1 MYQDF
6 FDKNDDYLNDFKQKV
21 ANQKIATVEER
32 RSEMARSRNNFLSI
46 FAGIALA
53 GVVGWFVLSPQ
64 YAEENSEI
72 PVIHRPQSAIKIRPE
87 NPGGMEIP
95 NQDKDVYNIV
105 EKKEVDNTVVENLLP
120 TPETPKLPDIVPD
133 TSDIDETTANLD
145 EIVDEVADIEDTAE
159 ASAETINQKA
169 ENTVEQ
175 AKEKISADIKTATT
189 EALEASEK
197 INHEEV
203 KKESAQKVEEKT
215 DVKAEIKNVAKTE
228 TASAKSEEKTQAPAQ
243 QANGKW
249 QIQLVASKN
258 KASVEK
264 TWNDLS
270 NRYPVL
276 KSYTHEIQTSDLG
289 AQGIFYRLR
298 AGSFA
303 DKNAAAA
310 ACAALKK
317 QGLNDCITKER

>member
-6 FDKNDDYLNDFKQKV
+6 FDKNDDYLNEFRQKV

-32 RSEMARSRNNFLSI
+32 RSELARSRNNFLSI
-46 FAGIALA
+46 FAGITLA

-64 YAEENSEI
+64 YAQESSEI
-72 PVIHRPQSAIKIRPE
+72 PVIRRPQTAIKIKPE

-105 EKKEVDNTVVENLLP
+105 EKKPVDNTVVENLLP
-120 TPETPKLPDIVPD
+120 TPEKPKLPDIVPEVA
-133 TSDIDETTANLD
+133 DIDENAKNID
-145 EIVDEVADIEDTAE
+145 EIVDEVVEDEKTAAEQIE
-159 ASAETINQKA
+159 QKVS
-169 ENTVEQ
+169 ENSEVL
-175 AKEKISADIKTATT
+175 KEKN
-189 EALEASEK
+189 EEK
-197 INHEEV
+197 AAVIPDKPQDLLN
-203 KKESAQKVEEKT
+203 KPAEKT
-215 DVKAEIKNVAKTE
+215 DVKTPIEQ
-228 TASAKSEEKTQAPAQ
+228 EEKIAEKTATKTPEKITEAVAIPQSQ
-243 QANGKW
+243 TGGNW
-249 QIQLVASKN
+249 QIQLIASKN
-258 KASVEK
+258 KAAVEK

-270 NRYPVL
+270 AKYSLL
-276 KSYTHEIQTSDLG
+276 KSYPHEIQTSDLG

>member
-6 FDKNDDYLNDFKQKV
+6 FDKNDDYLNEFRQKV

-32 RSEMARSRNNFLSI
+32 RNELARSRNNFLSI
-46 FAGIALA
+46 FAGITLA

-64 YAEENSEI
+64 YTQENSEVPI
-72 PVIHRPQSAIKIRPE
+72 IRRPQAAIKIKPE

-105 EKKEVDNTVVENLLP
+105 EKKEVDNTIVENLLP
-120 TPETPKLPDIVPD
+120 TPEKPKLPDIVPEV
-133 TSDIDETTANLD
+133 TDIDENAQNID
-145 EIVDEVADIEDTAE
+145 EIVDEVVEVE
-159 ASAETINQKA
+159 ET
-169 ENTVEQ
+169 TEQ
-175 AKEKISADIKTATT
+175 AQPVAE
-189 EALEASEK
+189 
-197 INHEEV
+197 
-203 KKESAQKVEEKT
+203 KVEAKVEK
-215 DVKAEIKNVAKTE
+215 
-228 TASAKSEEKTQAPAQ
+228 TASAIPDKPKDLLEKAVEKVETKPVEQPAAKPEATQPEKTVAPKAE
-243 QANGKW
+243 ANGNW
-249 QIQLVASKN
+249 QIQLIASKN
-258 KASVEK
+258 KAAVEK

-270 NRYPVL
+270 SRYSLL
-276 KSYTHEIQTSDLG
+276 KSYPHEIQTSDLG

>member
-32 RSEMARSRNNFLSI
+32 RSELARSRNNFLSI

-64 YAEENSEI
+64 YAEESSEI
-72 PVIHRPQSAIKIRPE
+72 PVIRRPQSAVKIRPE
-87 NPGGMEIP
+87 NPGGMDIP

-105 EKKEVDNTVVENLLP
+105 EKKDVDNTVVENLLP
-120 TPETPKLPDIVPD
+120 TPETPKLPDIVPEV
-133 TSDIDETTANLD
+133 SDIDETATNLD
-145 EIVDEVADIEDTAE
+145 EIVDEVADVDDKAE
-159 ASAETINQKA
+159 KSAEEAKNTA
-169 ENTVEQ
+169 ENTIKTT
-175 AKEKISADIKTATT
+175 KEEASADIKSAT
-189 EALEASEK
+189 SENAAK
-197 INHEEV
+197 AEEV
-203 KKESAQKVEEKT
+203 KKEVVQKVEEKT
-215 DVKAEIKNVAKTE
+215 TVKPEIQNVAKEE
-228 TASAKSEEKTQAPAQ
+228 TAPAKTEENTQAPAQ

-249 QIQLVASKN
+249 QIQLMASKN
-258 KASVEK
+258 KAAVEK
-264 TWNDLS
+264 AWTDLA
-270 NRYPVL
+270 NRYSML

-317 QGLNDCITKER
+317 QGLTDCITKER

>member
-32 RSEMARSRNNFLSI
+32 RHELARSRNNFLSVI
-46 FAGIALA
+46 AGITLA

-64 YAEENSEI
+64 YVQESTEI
-72 PVIHRPQSAIKIRPE
+72 PVIRRPQSAIKIRPE
-87 NPGGMEIP
+87 NPGGMDIP

-105 EKKEVDNTVVENLLP
+105 EKKNVDNTVVENLLP
-120 TPETPKLPDIVPD
+120 TPETPKLPDIVPEVAD
-133 TSDIDETTANLD
+133 VDENATDLD
-145 EIVDEVADIEDTAE
+145 EIVDEVVEENAPTE
-159 ASAETINQKA
+159 KA
-169 ENTVEQ
+169 VEQ
-175 AKEKISADIKTATT
+175 IKEEVQKTTTEVKEKAKEKA
-189 EALEASEK
+189 
-197 INHEEV
+197 
-203 KKESAQKVEEKT
+203 EEKVAVV
-215 DVKAEIKNVAKTE
+215 DKPKDILKAEEPKKD
-228 TASAKSEEKTQAPAQ
+228 EKPVEKKDEKVQEKPQAPAQ
-243 QANGKW
+243 QEGGKW
-249 QIQLVASKN
+249 QIQLMASKN
-258 KASVEK
+258 KPAVEK
-264 TWNDLS
+264 AWTDLA
-270 NRYPVL
+270 NRYSML
-276 KSYTHEIQTSDLG
+276 KSYSHEIQTSDLG